1 MDLKRKLTLCLL
13 ITITMCFHITQ
24 SRDTS
29 LHRVGG
35 GRYTWVPNVNF
46 TDWANHEH
54 FYKGDWLYF
63 GFDKH
68 IYNVLEVNKTSYE
81 NCIEEGFINNIT
93 RGGRDV
99 FQLLEARLYYFLSGR
114 GFCFQGMKVAINV
127 EESAQAPQLVLAAP
141 NEAFASSR
149 MNHTI
154 GLVLLAAALA
164 WTLILQKH

>member
-1 MDLKRKLTLCLL
+1 MEVKRKLTVGLGLL
-13 ITITMCFHITQ
+13 MSITMCFHITE
-24 SRDTS
+24 SRDTA

-46 TDWANHEH
+46 TDWASHEH
-54 FYKGDWLYF
+54 FYKDF

-81 NCIEEGFINNIT
+81 NCIEEGFIYNIT

-99 FQLLEARLYYFLSGR
+99 FQLLEARSYYFLSGR

-127 EESAQAPQLVLAAP
+127 EEPAQAPQLVLSAS
-141 NEAFASSR
+141 NEAFPSFRMSHTIRLLLLASSL
-149 MNHTI
+149 T
-154 GLVLLAAALA
+154 
-164 WTLILQKH
+164 WTLIFQKH